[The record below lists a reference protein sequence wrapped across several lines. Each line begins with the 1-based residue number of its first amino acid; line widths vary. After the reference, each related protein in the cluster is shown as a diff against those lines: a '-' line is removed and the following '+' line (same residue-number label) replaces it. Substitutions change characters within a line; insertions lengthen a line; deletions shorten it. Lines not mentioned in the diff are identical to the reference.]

1 MNPWMWRVAGCLA
14 VAVSAVLTIAW
25 VYSQGYESGRRA
37 VELTT
42 ARQANAA
49 WAQRFTLESQLATRD
64 AQLAESQQ
72 AASAVRTETITKR
85 EVIYRDRIKVRTVR
99 DCVADSG
106 VWQLYNSTLGV
117 TGGQQ

>member
-1 MNPWMWRVAGCLA
+1 MLLIWVYFKGYVAGVTDVRTDTA
-14 VAVSAVLTIAW
+14 QQANTAW
-25 VYSQGYESGRRA
+25 V
-37 VELTT
+37 
-42 ARQANAA
+42 
-49 WAQRFTLESQLATRD
+49 QRFTLESQLATRD
-64 AQLAESQQ
+64 AQLAEAQQ

-99 DCVADSG
+99 DCVNDSG

>member
-1 MNPWMWRVAGCLA
+1 MGAIQWRLAGTLVV
-14 VAVSAVLTIAW
+14 VAVIALTTMW
-25 VYSQGYESGRRA
+25 TYDQGYESGRNA
-37 VELTT
+37 VELDT
-42 ARQANAA
+42 ARQANKA

-64 AQLAESQQ
+64 AQLAEAQQ

-106 VWQLYNSTLGV
+106 LFELYNSTLGV
-117 TGGQQ
+117 IGGQ

>member
-1 MNPWMWRVAGCLA
+1 MTTLMRIANWLA
-14 VAVSAVLTIAW
+14 PVAVVGVLTVATYYHG
-25 VYSQGYESGRRA
+25 YSSGMSDCRA
-37 VELTT
+37 DT
-42 ARQANAA
+42 AQQANAA

-64 AQLAESQQ
+64 AQLVEAQQ
-72 AASAVRTETITKR
+72 VASEDRQKTVTVR

-106 VWQLYNSTLGV
+106 LFELYNSTLGV

>member
-1 MNPWMWRVAGCLA
+1 MPWRLVGGLVI
-14 VAVSAVLTIAW
+14 VAVMALTTMW
-25 VYSQGYESGRRA
+25 TYDQGYESGRSA
-37 VELTT
+37 AELDT
-42 ARQANAA
+42 AQQANKA

-64 AQLAESQQ
+64 AQLTEAQQ
-72 AASAVRTETITKR
+72 AASAVRTETVTKR

-106 VWQLYNSTLGV
+106 VFEFYNSTLGV

>member
-42 ARQANAA
+42 ARQANIA
-49 WAQRFTLESQLATRD
+49 WVQRFTLESQLATRD
-64 AQLAESQQ
+64 VQLVEAQQ
-72 AASAVRTETITKR
+72 AASEYRQKTVTVR

-99 DCVADSG
+99 DCVNDSG